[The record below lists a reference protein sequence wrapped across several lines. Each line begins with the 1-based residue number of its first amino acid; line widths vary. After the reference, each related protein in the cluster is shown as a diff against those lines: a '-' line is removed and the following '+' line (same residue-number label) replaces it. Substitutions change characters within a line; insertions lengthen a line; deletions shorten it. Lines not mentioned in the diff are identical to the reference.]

1 MHYSAHTRLLTV
13 MLTQTVGGREHS
25 DLIDNIVLT
34 SLRISRELKLGQRL
48 R

>member
-1 MHYSAHTRLLTV
+1 VHYSTHTRLLTV

-25 DLIDNIVLT
+25 NLTDNIVLT
-34 SLRISRELKLGQRL
+34 PLRISKGFKLDWRP